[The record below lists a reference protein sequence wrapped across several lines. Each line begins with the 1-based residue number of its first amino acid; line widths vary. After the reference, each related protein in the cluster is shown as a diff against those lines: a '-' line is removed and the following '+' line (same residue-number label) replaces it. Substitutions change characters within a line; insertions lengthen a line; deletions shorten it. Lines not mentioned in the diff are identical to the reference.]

1 MNSVVATS
9 GSCGF
14 RLIPISSERLDMSSR
29 RTIASSQNGQITRR
43 RLMAKAL
50 GVFLLTIF
58 ISGSLVTSA
67 AAASVEEFYKGKAIQ
82 FIVGGSA
89 GGGYDTYTR
98 LIARHFAQYV
108 PGKPSTVVQN
118 MPGAAMLIAANY
130 VFNSAPRDGTVIG
143 HWSGP
148 LILQHMMGNPAVQ
161 FEGRKFGWLGMPTA
175 DSLVCILTDR
185 SGIKTAEEWRNAKT
199 RVKLGAIGPGTSGTD
214 DTKVL
219 AAATGFPLQ
228 LIEGYKGT
236 ADIRVAAETGEVDG
250 TCAFGWQSAKVTWAN
265 ALRAKQVHVVLQ
277 TMLEPHPE
285 LKDVPLA
292 INFAKTDD
300 GKKLLRIA
308 SELYGKQRLYSAPP
322 QVPEQRVRTLQK
334 AFINTLKD
342 PQFLAEAE
350 KAKLEIDPVDGPGI
364 EKMVKGLYEI
374 EPGIV
379 NRVKQLLESK

>member
-1 MNSVVATS
+1 
-9 GSCGF
+9 
-14 RLIPISSERLDMSSR
+14 
-29 RTIASSQNGQITRR
+29 
-43 RLMAKAL
+43 MAKILSA
-50 GVFLLTIF
+50 FLLPVL
-58 ISGSLVTSA
+58 ISVSLITSA
-67 AAASVEEFYKGKAIQ
+67 PAASVEEFYKGKTIQ

-118 MPGAAMLIAANY
+118 MPGAAMLISANY

-175 DSLVCILTDR
+175 DSLVCILTER
-185 SGIKTAEEWRNAKT
+185 SGIKTAEEWRKTKT

-214 DTKVL
+214 DTKIL

-250 TCAFGWQSAKVTWAN
+250 TCSFGWQSAKVTWAN
-265 ALRAKQVHVVLQ
+265 ALKAKQVHVVLQ
-277 TMLEPHPE
+277 TMMESHPE
-285 LKDVPLA
+285 LKGVPLA
-292 INFAKTDD
+292 VDYANTDE

-308 SELYGKQRLYSAPP
+308 SELYGKQRLYSLPP

-334 AFINTLKD
+334 AFVATMKD

-350 KAKLEIDPVDGPGI
+350 KAKLEIDPIDGPGI
-364 EKMVKGLYEI
+364 EKMVKGLYQI
-374 EPGIV
+374 EPAIV
-379 NRVKQLLESK
+379 NRVKQVLEGK